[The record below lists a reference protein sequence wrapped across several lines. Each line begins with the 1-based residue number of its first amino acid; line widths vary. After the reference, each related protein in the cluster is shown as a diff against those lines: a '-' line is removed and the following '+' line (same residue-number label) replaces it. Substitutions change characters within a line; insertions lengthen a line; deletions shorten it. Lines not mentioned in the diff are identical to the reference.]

1 MKYFFLSQGWR
12 LRRVWELSGLWN
24 EMAWRRKPIII
35 PIGIYLVDGKEEMTL
50 YKVEEV
56 IQAIEVIPEE
66 LPASTESGDSKPAI
80 AQVRITR
87 LLSAEQVLERLLPL
101 RSVSTS

>member
-1 MKYFFLSQGWR
+1 MKYFFLSQGWQ
-12 LRRVWELSGLWN
+12 LRRVWEVSGLWN
-24 EMAWRRKPIII
+24 DMAWRRKPIII
-35 PIGIYLVDGKEEMTL
+35 PIGIYLVDGKEEMIL

-66 LPASTESGDSKPAI
+66 LPSSSESSDSKPAI

-87 LLSAEQVLERLLPL
+87 LLSAEQVLERIMPL
-101 RSVSTS
+101 RLVSTS

>member
-1 MKYFFLSQGWR
+1 M
-12 LRRVWELSGLWN
+12 
-24 EMAWRRKPIII
+24 I
-35 PIGIYLVDGKEEMTL
+35 L

-66 LPASTESGDSKPAI
+66 LPSSSESSDSKPAI

-87 LLSAEQVLERLLPL
+87 LLSAEQVLERIMPL
-101 RSVSTS
+101 QMVSTS

>member
-12 LRRVWELSGLWN
+12 VRRVWELSGLWN
-24 EMAWRRKPIII
+24 DMAWRRKPIII
-35 PIGIYLVDGKEEMTL
+35 PIGVYLVDGKEEMML

-66 LPASTESGDSKPAI
+66 SLESTESGDSKPAI

-87 LLSAEQVLERLLPL
+87 LLSAEQVLERMLPL
-101 RSVSTS
+101 RSVSIS

>member
-1 MKYFFLSQGWR
+1 MKYFFLTQGWR
-12 LRRVWELSGLWN
+12 LRRVWEVSGLWN

-35 PIGIYLVDGKEEMTL
+35 PIGVYLVDGKEEMIL

-66 LPASTESGDSKPAI
+66 LQKSSESSDSNPAI

-87 LLSAEQVLERLLPL
+87 LLSAEQVLERIRPL
-101 RSVSTS
+101 RLVSTS